1 MDSII
6 NILNNSKFLA
16 GVAILLTNIGGRYL
30 SLELSKKEDK
40 FLQQPYVR
48 RLIIFCVAFMATHD
62 VLISLII
69 TLIFIIVIKRNKL
82 FEDPEDEDAEEV
94 EK

>member
-30 SLELSKKEDK
+30 IQDLSIYHQY
-40 FLQQPYVR
+40 L
-48 RLIIFCVAFMATHD
+48 LI
-62 VLISLII
+62 
-69 TLIFIIVIKRNKL
+69 KL
-82 FEDPEDEDAEEV
+82 VVDT
-94 EK
+94 